1 VIAPRSKAL
10 LALAVLALAASSSCG
25 KKGIPRPPQWIRP
38 KPVQGLRLLQRGD
51 DVVVSL
57 APPKERTDGEPFEQ
71 PVQIRVTLLP
81 ETTAHPGRREG
92 KHVKQRPPSQRSGT
106 TSWVVPR
113 DEWPGYAAGDRLEI
127 PIHVASLGLEP
138 RAGTEGSTGRRVAF
152 VVEVQEGKRWRS
164 APAGPIAL
172 TLCAA
177 PAPPSRAEAR
187 PAPTGVLVWWT
198 AAERGAPSPVQLYR
212 AAPAAEFGE
221 KPYRTLPAGSST
233 FLDEAAEVG
242 SEYRYEIR
250 FGRADDPNRCESAS
264 APASATRID
273 VFPPARPAGLAA
285 AAEEKLIRLF
295 WTPGPELDI
304 AGYLVYR
311 SDGPREPFHLLTA
324 TPIPATTYADT
335 DVRRGTRYTYV
346 VSAVDGA
353 SIPNESG
360 WSEPAEEILP

>member
-1 VIAPRSKAL
+1 MIARRSEAL
-10 LALAVLALAASSSCG
+10 LALAVLALAASAACG
-25 KKGIPRPPQWIRP
+25 KKGLPKPPQWIRP
-38 KPVQGLRLLQRGD
+38 KPAQGLRLLQRGD
-51 DVVVSL
+51 EVVVSL

-71 PVQIRVTLLP
+71 PVQLRVTLLP
-81 ETTAHPGRREG
+81 EAAARPGRQEG
-92 KHVKQRPPSQRSGT
+92 RRVKQRPPSQRPGS

-127 PIHVASLGLEP
+127 PIHLASLGLPEL
-138 RAGTEGSTGRRVAF
+138 AGKEGLSGRRVSF

-164 APAGPIAL
+164 APAGPIAI

-177 PAPPSRAEAR
+177 PAPPARAEAR
-187 PAPTGVLVWWT
+187 PAPTGILVWWP
-198 AAERGAPSPVQLYR
+198 AAEKGAPPVQIYR

-221 KPYRTLPAGSST
+221 KPYRTLPAGTTT
-233 FLDEAAEVG
+233 FLDETAEIG
-242 SEYRYEIR
+242 AEYRYEIR
-250 FGRADDPNRCESAS
+250 FGRADEPNRCESAS
-264 APASATRID
+264 ATASATRID
-273 VFPPARPAGLAA
+273 VFPPARPVGLAA
-285 AAEEKLIRLF
+285 AAEDKLIRLF

-311 SDGPREPFHLLTA
+311 SDGPREPFRLLTA

-353 SIPNESG
+353 ASPNESG